1 MNTNKNNN
9 RNTPP
14 NSGGNPGGNPNPNSG
29 GTPAG
34 KSGNIPRNPSDT
46 HDQHDDITADRLIE
60 AANAAYKAAVEIAE
74 TNGGPRPYPPDLM
87 GSPMQP
93 RILCDFTRAEIQEAT
108 DFLVR
113 LGMLD
118 APKAKGRK

>member
-1 MNTNKNNN
+1 MNTNKNNS
-9 RNTPP
+9 RNGP
-14 NSGGNPGGNPNPNSG
+14 NNSEPNNS
-29 GTPAG
+29 
-34 KSGNIPRNPSDT
+34 SNDR
-46 HDQHDDITADRLIE
+46 HEDISADRLIE
-60 AANAAYKAAVEIAE
+60 ASTAALKAVVEIAE
-74 TNGGPRPYPPDLM
+74 TTGGPWPYPPDLM